1 MGIPS
6 SHIFLTQGHFS
17 LVLVMILLKDDLDWQ
32 GVKKVSFT
40 ACHLGKP

>member
-6 SHIFLTQGHFS
+6 SHIFLAQGI
-17 LVLVMILLKDDLDWQ
+17 VMILLKDDLDWQ
-32 GVKKVSFT
+32 GAKKVSFT